1 MEKAASFLS
10 SLLGTIGDGGEEGP
24 SGEPTATVAPILIY
38 PVKSCKGVSVPQSP
52 VTATGFRWDR
62 QWLVV
67 NAKGRALTQRVE
79 PKMALVEVELPLAA
93 FDEDWQ
99 PAPRLLPGDSNVYED
114 HDDPSG
120 AKHCRHCLNQA
131 KEQWEAQGAKK
142 VINSELWHACTGPL
156 ICLPQR
162 GSLVYY
168 FPQGHSEQ
176 ADKDTYEV
184 YAEMTL
190 QPVNSE
196 TDVFP
201 IQSLGSYA
209 KSKHPAEYFCK
220 NLTASDMSMH
230 GGFSVPRRAAGKLF
244 PQLDYSMQPPNQ
256 ELIVEDLHDNMW
268 ILRHIYHDVP

>member
-1 MEKAASFLS
+1 
-10 SLLGTIGDGGEEGP
+10 
-24 SGEPTATVAPILIY
+24 
-38 PVKSCKGVSVPQSP
+38 
-52 VTATGFRWDR
+52 
-62 QWLVV
+62 
-67 NAKGRALTQRVE
+67 
-79 PKMALVEVELPLAA
+79 MALVEVELPSAA

-99 PAPRLLPGDSNVYED
+99 PAPDSCLD

-120 AKHCRHCLNQA
+120 AKHCRHRLNQA

-156 ICLPQR
+156 VCLPQR

-184 YAEMTL
+184 YVQMTL

-230 GGFSVPRRAAGKLF
+230 GGFSVPQRAAGKLF

-268 ILRHIYHDVP
+268 IHRHIYRGRANAA